1 MTFPLFDLHC
11 DTAFE
16 MEKRGESLT
25 ENNLAVSLTH
35 AKEISPYVQVMAFWT
50 PQTLSDEAGWQAF
63 LRVYHHFMD
72 DPAVKAQ
79 RVRIGSYS
87 ASDGRPTLLFSIED
101 GRILAGDLSRLNTL
115 HALGVRIFTPFW
127 AGENILGGAHDTD
140 KGLSPFGRESLQK
153 ALALG
158 MIPDLSHASVASAR
172 EILSLAEAAE
182 RPVIASHSNAYDL
195 CPASR
200 NLHRE
205 ELQRI
210 ISCGGLIGLNLHKPF
225 LSADGDAT
233 LSDLLRQIDY
243 FLEHGAEKNLAL
255 GGDLDGSTPI
265 PEIQTVGDYQKL
277 WERLLHEGFPTSI
290 VNDLFF
296 GNASRFAE
304 SYFR

>member
-16 MEKRGESLT
+16 MEKRGERLT
-25 ENNLAVSLTH
+25 ENDLAVSLFN
-35 AKEISPYVQVMAFWT
+35 AKEISPYVQVMAIWT
-50 PQTLSDEAGWQAF
+50 PQTLSDEEGWQAF
-63 LRVYHHFMD
+63 RRVYAHLLG
-72 DPAVKAQ
+72 DPAIKTEQVCF
-79 RVRIGSYS
+79 
-87 ASDGRPTLLFSIED
+87 ASHSTSNNLPTLFLSVED
-101 GRILAGDLSRLNTL
+101 GRIIGNDLDRLDLL

-140 KGLSPFGRESLQK
+140 IGLSPFGKKALQK
-153 ALALG
+153 ALDLG
-158 MIPDLSHASVASAR
+158 MILDLSHASVASAR
-172 EILSLAEAAE
+172 EMLALAEAAG

-205 ELQRI
+205 ELTRI

-225 LSADGDAT
+225 LRTNGDAAIE
-233 LSDLLRQIDY
+233 DLLCQIRY
-243 FLEHGAEKNLAL
+243 FLEFGAEKNLAL
-255 GGDLDGSTPI
+255 GGDLDGCTPI

-277 WERLLHEGFPTSI
+277 WERLLREGFPTSI

-296 GNASRFAE
+296 GNANRFAE
-304 SYFR
+304 SYF